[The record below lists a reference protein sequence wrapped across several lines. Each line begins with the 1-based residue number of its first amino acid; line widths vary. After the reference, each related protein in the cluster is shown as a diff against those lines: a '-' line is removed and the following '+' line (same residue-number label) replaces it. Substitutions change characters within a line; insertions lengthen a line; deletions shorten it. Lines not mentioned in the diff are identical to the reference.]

1 MSNLTVANTILEQ
14 LGGGRFIAMTG
25 AKSFVG
31 GEDSLHFSIPKSKD
45 GINKVRIILAPSD
58 TYRMEFYKA
67 RGIEC
72 ALIGEMEMVYAEDL
86 RRIFTSHTGLHTNL

>member
-1 MSNLTVANTILEQ
+1 
-14 LGGGRFIAMTG
+14 
-25 AKSFVG
+25 
-31 GEDSLHFSIPKSKD
+31 
-45 GINKVRIILAPSD
+45 
-58 TYRMEFYKA
+58 MEFYKA